1 LKLIWLAGLLLSFQ
15 QVDLPD
21 ILRIEY
27 QGNTIGIIKHV
38 DYTLPGSSM
47 LDMAKLRQLLNDLDR
62 QIYRAPVN
70 AKIGDYDQT
79 IPEQTGYKLNR
90 QLFMEQFFA
99 YFSDDGLAKIEVP
112 RLAIHANVDS
122 ELLAFIR
129 EKPIGHYVTYINGNN
144 RNRSYNI
151 ALAAKTIN
159 NHVVFPGETFS
170 FNQVV
175 GKRTAAKGYLLASVI
190 VRGELSEGIG
200 GGICQVSSTLFNS
213 VDRAGLKIVQRY
225 SHSRN
230 VPYVPSGRDATVSW
244 DGPDFTFKNQYNQPI
259 LIRSNAGA
267 GTVIVTLYSSHMIE
281 HKPREVPG
289 AVNLL
294 PEEIFIETD
303 ANHIVQP

>member
-1 LKLIWLAGLLLSFQ
+1 LKLIWIAGLLLSLQ

-27 QGNTIGIIKHV
+27 HGNTIGIIKHL

-47 LDMAKLRQLLNDLDR
+47 IDMAKLHQLLNDLDR
-62 QIYRAPVN
+62 QIYQPPVN
-70 AKIGDYDQT
+70 AKIGDHEQN

-90 QLFMEQFFA
+90 QMFMDQFFA
-99 YFSDDGLAKIEVP
+99 YFSGSGLSKIEVP
-112 RLAIHANVDS
+112 RLAINANVDS

-129 EKPIGHYVTYINGNN
+129 EKPIGHYITYFNANN
-144 RNRSYNI
+144 RNRSFNI

-200 GGICQVSSTLFNS
+200 GGICQVSSTMFNS

-244 DGPDFTFKNQYNQPI
+244 DGPDFTFQNQYNQPI
-259 LIRSNAGA
+259 LIRSNAGG
-267 GTVIVTLYSSHMIE
+267 GTLIVTIYSSDVIE
-281 HKPREVPG
+281 YKPREVPG
-289 AVNLL
+289 AVELL

-303 ANHIVQP
+303 ANHFNKP